1 MVRLYLMGEKG
12 LIVLKHILSYKSI
25 INGIVGS
32 RDKNVQNDYYDE
44 IRHFCVENGIPF
56 YDKSENPALES
67 KYQLAL
73 GWRWM
78 IPQSQNTQLIVL
90 HDSLLPKYRGFAP
103 LPNMLINHEPAIG
116 VTALF
121 ASDEYDKGDIIQ
133 QKSIEINY
141 PIRINDAISIV
152 SRLYADIVSSILEMV
167 LVGSEIQS
175 VPQTESEAS
184 YSLWRNEEDY
194 AIDWTK
200 DATYIQQFVYSLG
213 FPYKGASTQV
223 DGVKYRILDCELV
236 ADVKIE
242 NRDPGKVIFMK
253 DGYPTIVCGSGLLK
267 ITKMETEDGVSCLP
281 MNKFRVWFK

>member
-1 MVRLYLMGEKG
+1 MGEKG
-12 LIVLKHILSYKSI
+12 LIVLKHIFSYNSI
-25 INGIVGS
+25 ISGVIAS
-32 RDKNVQNDYYDE
+32 KDKNVQNDYYDE
-44 IRHFCVENGIPF
+44 IRHFCAESGIRF
-56 YDKSENPALES
+56 YDKSENPTLES
-67 KYQLAL
+67 KYLLAI

-78 IPQSQNTQLIVL
+78 IPQSQHTQLIVM

-103 LPNMLINHEPAIG
+103 LPNMLINHETTIG

-141 PIRINDAISIV
+141 PIRINDAISLV
-152 SRLYADIVSSILEMV
+152 SRLYADVVSSILGMI
-167 LVGSEIQS
+167 LTRDKIPSL
-175 VPQTESEAS
+175 PQNESEAS

-267 ITKMETEDGVSCLP
+267 ITKMKTEDGVSCLP